1 MWALFSTA
9 SCCCVLKCPN
19 WPRSFIT
26 CSDVVLRLTYGVSRG
41 LVSVKRNGILIIIII
56 IILKFRAFLSA
67 GLAGNLGRLT
77 WVRHNAAAAIAV
89 LPTEYSY
96 RCMQYFHVSKQC
108 YGCQCLGF
116 LTCVQMLIH
125 AIAHGGC
132 TNTVRESALK
142 VGSGRKILCR
152 TWDSNPCQYC
162 ALLTSF
168 CALLTMIF
176 IHEECSGEDRYNS
189 YIGEDRYN
197 S

>member
-41 LVSVKRNGILIIIII
+41 LVSVKRNGMMIIIII
-56 IILKFRAFLSA
+56 IILKFSSFLSV
-67 GLAGNLGRLT
+67 GLAGNLGHLT
-77 WVRHNAAAAIAV
+77 RVSHSAADAMAV

-96 RCMQYFHVSKQC
+96 RCVQYFHVSKEW

-116 LTCVQMLIH
+116 LMCVQMLIH
-125 AIAHGGC
+125 ATAHGGC

-142 VGSGRKILCR
+142 VGSGRK
-152 TWDSNPCQYC
+152 
-162 ALLTSF
+162 SF
-168 CALLTMIF
+168 PAPGT
-176 IHEECSGEDRYNS
+176 
-189 YIGEDRYN
+189 
-197 S
+197 